1 MSKQGYP
8 KTILD
13 FTTQFPNDEVCL
25 KYLIQNR
32 WPDGFVCPTCQ
43 QSGGWWLEKYQRF
56 ECKKCHRHIS
66 PLSGTL
72 MHRSHLPIHIWF
84 WAAYL
89 MTTHTPGI
97 SAVQLQR
104 QLGISKVDSAW
115 FLLHRLRQGM
125 VRTDREPLKGV
136 VEADETHVG
145 GPAKG
150 RKGRGVREAATKTL
164 VAGAVEIVSF
174 QNKKGELEEK
184 AGRVR
189 MEILRSADGE
199 NIGKFLKKNVATGS
213 TVKSDGWKGY
223 SEKALKGYNHI
234 SQIQG
239 SPEHAKE
246 LAPHI
251 HRVFSNLKSW
261 LIGIHHGVEPKYLQ
275 SYLDEFVFRFN
286 RRAYPMSAF
295 RSLLE
300 IVTRKAPLTLK
311 NLTQP

>member
-1 MSKQGYP
+1 
-8 KTILD
+8 
-13 FTTQFPNDEVCL
+13 
-25 KYLIQNR
+25 
-32 WPDGFVCPTCQ
+32 
-43 QSGGWWLEKYQRF
+43 
-56 ECKKCHRHIS
+56 
-66 PLSGTL
+66 